1 MVSKISI
8 TTILVKLLQM
18 ILSMILVWQSVNLS
32 GFFPVSSKDM
42 YISLAFSLYLQR
54 ICISLWLFPCIFK
67 GYVFHIIMVLCHIRL
82 VLEEGPG
89 VPVITAS

>member
-32 GFFPVSSKDM
+32 GFFPVSLKDM
-42 YISLAFSLYLQR
+42 YFTS
-54 ICISLWLFPCIFK
+54 
-67 GYVFHIIMVLCHIRL
+67 
-82 VLEEGPG
+82 
-89 VPVITAS
+89 